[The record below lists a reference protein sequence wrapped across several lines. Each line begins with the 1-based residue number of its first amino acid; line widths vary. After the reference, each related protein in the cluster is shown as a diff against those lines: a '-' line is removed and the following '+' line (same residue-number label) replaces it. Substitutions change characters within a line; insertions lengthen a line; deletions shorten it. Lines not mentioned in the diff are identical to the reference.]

1 MRTLA
6 IHVPISVRALLAIT
20 AVAALGHAAPAR
32 ATDFALG
39 EIGAPVSLAI
49 GNAGLLGPFS
59 DAFSFSIGATDSFEF
74 ESFVSTGFS
83 NRSAIPDM
91 VAALYSGGALVANG
105 LAETV
110 VTPEGFP
117 SRDIT
122 FASLALGPGDYRLVF
137 SGTASPFDPGLPI
150 TSSYFGSVAF
160 NAVTAIPEP
169 STYLLMLMSLGALAL
184 LAAIRREGRARARH
198 RPGRH

>member
-1 MRTLA
+1 MRPLA
-6 IHVPISVRALLAIT
+6 TRVPISVRALLAIT
-20 AVAALGHAAPAR
+20 AVAAFCHAAPAR

-39 EIGAPVSLAI
+39 EISAPVSLAI
-49 GNAGLLGPFS
+49 GNAGLLGPFA
-59 DAFSFSIGATDSFEF
+59 DAFSFSIGATDSFDF

-91 VAALYSGGALVANG
+91 VGALYSGATLVANG

-122 FASLALGPGDYRLVF
+122 FASLALGAGDYRLVF

-150 TSSYFGSVAF
+150 TSSYFGSVTF

-169 STYLLMLMSLGALAL
+169 STYLLIAIGALAL
-184 LAAIRREGRARARH
+184 LAAIRREGRASVRR
-198 RPGRH
+198 RPRRR

>member
-1 MRTLA
+1 MRPLPT
-6 IHVPISVRALLAIT
+6 SVRAFLAPL
-20 AVAALGHAAPAR
+20 ALAALCHAAPAR

-39 EIGAPVSLAI
+39 EIVAPVSMAI

-83 NRSAIPDM
+83 NRHAIPDM
-91 VAALYSGGALVANG
+91 IAGLYSTNGALIANG

-137 SGTASPFDPGLPI
+137 SGTAIAFDPGLPI
-150 TSSYFGSVAF
+150 TSSYFGSVTF

-169 STYLLMLMSLGALAL
+169 STYLLMSIGVLAVL
-184 LAAIRREGRARARH
+184 TAIRLEGRARGRR
-198 RPGRH
+198 RPGRP

>member
-1 MRTLA
+1 MRPLPTRVRVFLA
-6 IHVPISVRALLAIT
+6 PLAL
-20 AVAALGHAAPAR
+20 AALCHAAPAR
-32 ATDFALG
+32 AADFALG
-39 EIGAPVSLAI
+39 EIVAPQSLAI

-59 DAFSFSIGATDSFEF
+59 DAFRFSIGATDSFEF

-83 NRSAIPDM
+83 NRSGIPDM
-91 VAALYSGGALVANG
+91 VAALYSGGALIANG

-110 VTPEGFP
+110 LTPEGFP

-137 SGTASPFDPGLPI
+137 SGTAIAFDPGLPI
-150 TSSYFGSVAF
+150 TSSYFGSVTF

-169 STYLLMLMSLGALAL
+169 STRLLMSIGVLAL
-184 LAAIRREGRARARH
+184 LTAIRLEGRARGQR
-198 RPGRH
+198 RPGRP